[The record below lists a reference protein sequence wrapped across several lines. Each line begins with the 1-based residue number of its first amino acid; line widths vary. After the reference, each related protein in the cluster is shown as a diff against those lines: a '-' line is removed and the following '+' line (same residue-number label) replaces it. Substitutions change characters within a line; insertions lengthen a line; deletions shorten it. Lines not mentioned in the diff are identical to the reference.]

1 MTETHKKLYRSKK
14 EHIIAGV
21 CGGLGEYLDV
31 DPVLIRIGFV
41 LLALGHG
48 FGVLLYIILMIIIP
62 KESAKGEDQEAK
74 INIKASAQ
82 EMKEIAQD
90 LGKEVRS
97 AAEEFKDHKGWFS
110 DRRNIVGMVL
120 IILGF
125 IALTNMAFPVQMF
138 WFRWNYLWPVII
150 ILIGIFLIVKQKK

>member
-1 MTETHKKLYRSKK
+1 MANTHKKLYRSKK
-14 EHIIAGV
+14 SRILAGV

-48 FGVLLYIILMIIIP
+48 LGILLYIILMIIIP
-62 KESAKGEDQEAK
+62 KEPAKGTEQDAK
-74 INIKASAQ
+74 IDIKASAQ

-90 LGKEVRS
+90 LGKEVR
-97 AAEEFKDHKGWFS
+97 AAASEFKEHKGWFS
-110 DRRNIVGMVL
+110 DRRNIVGLVL

-125 IALTNMAFPVQMF
+125 IALTNIAFPIQMF
-138 WFRWNYLWPVII
+138 WFRWNYLWPLVII
-150 ILIGIFLIVKQKK
+150 IIGIYLIIKQK